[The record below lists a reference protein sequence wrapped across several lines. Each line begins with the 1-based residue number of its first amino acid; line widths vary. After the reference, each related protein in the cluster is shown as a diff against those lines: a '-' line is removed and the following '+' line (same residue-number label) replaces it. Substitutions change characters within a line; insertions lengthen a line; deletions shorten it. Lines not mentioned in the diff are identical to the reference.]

1 MYRASPR
8 RSRTQVISEILS
20 EASGG
25 ANKTRLMYRCNLSFQ
40 RFNLF
45 LRLLLDAGVIER
57 VSPNPKGVTLYR
69 TTDKGQELLMILRK
83 ASKFIAI

>member
-1 MYRASPR
+1 MYRTSPR

-25 ANKTRLMYRCNLSFQ
+25 TNKTRLMYRCNLNFE
-40 RFNLF
+40 RFNRF
-45 LRLLLDAGVIER
+45 LRQLLDAGVIER
-57 VSPNPKGVTLYR
+57 VNPNPKGVTLYK

-83 ASKFIAI
+83 ASKFMAV